1 MTMIIYK
8 TTNLVNNKIYIG
20 KQIRPNKNYLG
31 SGLILKEAIKK
42 YGRQNFKKEILE
54 TCNDKKTLSEREK
67 YWISFYDSRNKEI
80 GYNITAGGDGGSTNN
95 HWVNKKHTDDSK
107 LLISKNHSDVSGA
120 NNPMFGRQHKD
131 ETKKKISETR
141 ISLNIK
147 HTNETKSKMSEKKR
161 GENNNKSKL
170 TESIVKAIRYDYF
183 HNHIKQTDLVKK
195 YNTHKNCIWKIV
207 NYYTWSHID

>member
-1 MTMIIYK
+1 MIIYK

-42 YGRQNFKKEILE
+42 YGRKNFKKEILE
-54 TCNDKKTLSEREK
+54 TCDDKETLSEREK
-67 YWISFYDSRNKEI
+67 YWISFYNSRNREI
-80 GYNITAGGDGGSTNN
+80 GYNITVGGDGGSTNN
-95 HWVNKKHTDDSK
+95 HWLNKKHTDESK

-131 ETKKKISETR
+131 ETKKQISETR
-141 ISLNIK
+141 TSLNIK

-161 GENNNKSKL
+161 GENNNKAKL
-170 TESIVKAIRYDYF
+170 TESVVKEIRYDYF
-183 HNHIKQTDLVKK
+183 HNNMKQTELVKK